1 MGAER
6 GGLEVVCL
14 VIIQGTAKNSQGL
27 DLTGARMLWVW
38 SHGNWSKDR
47 DPECF

>member
-14 VIIQGTAKNSQGL
+14 VVVIQGTTKNSQGL
-27 DLTGARMLWVW
+27 DLTGARVLWVW
-38 SHGNWSKDR
+38 SHGN
-47 DPECF
+47 

>member
-14 VIIQGTAKNSQGL
+14 VVVTQGTAKNSQGL
-27 DLTGARMLWVW
+27 EVLTRANVLSVC
-38 SHGNWSKDR
+38 SHGN
-47 DPECF
+47 

>member
-14 VIIQGTAKNSQGL
+14 VVTQGTAKNSQRL
-27 DLTGARMLWVW
+27 DLTGARVLWVW
-38 SHGNWSKDR
+38 SHGNWGMDG
-47 DPECF
+47 DPGCF